1 MGDLLPADS
10 EHDREDA
17 RQQTQGA
24 ISRSVTVVSSRVLT
38 WGLAF
43 IMTVMMPRYLGAEGY
58 GRLYLAQAITG
69 IMAILVEFGLNSLVT
84 RDVARRPA
92 EAVGY
97 LKSGTILK
105 AALWVV
111 GAAAVAVFV
120 QVVGYPA
127 ETRITVAILAV
138 AVLFSAG
145 STLIV
150 SVLQATDRMGW
161 IAASTVAEKAI
172 YVGLGV
178 AALLLGYGVRTLAMV
193 VLISAAAKFLLDLW
207 WLRRLSVRV
216 DLSSERERLGVRTLF
231 KRTLPFFSVL
241 FFGAIYFRADTLI
254 LSLMESEAV
263 IGYYGAAYR
272 LFQTTYILADAFVF
286 ALFPLFCRLSPVSN
300 EGLAASAQKS
310 LDTLLLLGIAI
321 TAGMFMLSDEIV
333 SLLYGPGFAESVPLL
348 RVLSI
353 AIALMYANG
362 IFVQLL
368 LATDRQKRLAR
379 TAAVAAVGNI
389 AVNVAL
395 IPAFGALGA
404 AIATVVTELI
414 VICLNFSFLPREL
427 TRRLRFGT
435 PGKYVLAALVMSGAL
450 AFLNGWTLLVLVP
463 LGVLVYFV
471 AIVVLKAVPPDDWA
485 ALKMAVGKVR
495 NGDRGASD

>member
-1 MGDLLPADS
+1 METPDPS
-10 EHDREDA
+10 ELEYNREDA
-17 RQQTQGA
+17 GQQTRGA
-24 ISRSVTVVSSRVLT
+24 ISRSLTVVSSRVLT

-58 GRLYLAQAITG
+58 GRLYLAQAVTG

-92 EAVGY
+92 EAAGY
-97 LKSGTILK
+97 LKSGAVLK
-105 AALWVV
+105 ALLWVA
-111 GAAAVAVFV
+111 GAAAVALFV
-120 QVVGYPA
+120 QVAGYPS
-127 ETRITVAILAV
+127 ETKMTIAVLAI

-150 SVLQATDRMGW
+150 SVLQATDRMRW

-178 AALLLGYGVRTLAMV
+178 AALLLGYGVLTLAVV
-193 VLISAAAKFLLDLW
+193 VLVSAAGKFLLDVW
-207 WLRRLSVRV
+207 WLRRLSAQTDVT
-216 DLSSERERLGVRTLF
+216 SAREPLGVRTLF
-231 KRTLPFFSVL
+231 MRTLPFFSVL

-254 LSLMESEAV
+254 LSLITSEAV

-286 ALFPLFCRLSPVSN
+286 ALFPLFCRLSPVSD
-300 EGLAASAQKS
+300 EGLAVSAQKS
-310 LDTLLLLGIAI
+310 LDTLLLVGIPI

-333 SLLYGPGFAESVPLL
+333 LLLYGAGFAESVPLL

-379 TAAVAAVGNI
+379 TAAIAAVGNI
-389 AVNVAL
+389 AVNLAL
-395 IPAFGALGA
+395 IPVFGALGA

-414 VICLNFSFLPREL
+414 VIGLNFSFLPREL

-435 PGKYVLAALVMSGAL
+435 PGKYMIAALVMSGAL
-450 AFLNGWTLLVLVP
+450 AVLNGRTLLLLVP
-463 LGVLVYFV
+463 LGVAVYFV
-471 AIVVLKAVPPDDWA
+471 AVAVLKAVPPEDRA
-485 ALKMAVGKVR
+485 ALKAALLRMR
-495 NGDRGASD
+495 NR